1 LDSWKEAGVAADFR
15 RDGVRFS
22 LVWDVLRD
30 IVSARVVET
39 GRQAL
44 DIVDVGGGTGGL
56 AVPFAAL
63 GHNVTVVDPS
73 PDALAAAQRRAAEAG
88 ARLTAV
94 QGEAASLDS
103 VAGPKAADLVICH
116 NVLEYVDSPADA
128 MTAIAA
134 VLRPSATVSVL
145 AANAVAAVLHR
156 RPGRAVHRGPS
167 AARDRR
173 CRRDPAALHP
183 ARADRAHRGR
193 RAARG
198 GGAWAA
204 DLQRARARRAARRGR
219 GRSRRNRGLARARG
233 GRRGRTAAAG
243 HRRSAAPARPPL
255 TLMDD
260 TGCHILHVD
269 MDAFYASVEI
279 RDRPELAG
287 RAVIVGGTSGRG
299 VVLSA
304 SYQAR
309 VFGVRSAMPVGRA
322 QRMCP
327 HAVFVAPRHRRYAE
341 VSKEVMAIFGTV
353 TPEAEPLALD
363 EAFLDVA
370 GALRRLGSPA
380 TIARHIRA
388 QVAAQQGI
396 TCSVGVATT
405 KFVAKI
411 ASARCKPDG
420 LLVVS
425 RAGTLDFLHALPVS
439 ALWGV
444 GERTGEVLGPAGA
457 AHGGGHRAHPA
468 GHPAARARRRA
479 GLAPGRARLGPG
491 RAPGDAA

>member
-156 RPGRAVHRGPS
+156 A
-167 AARDRR
+167 
-173 CRRDPAALHP
+173 
-183 ARADRAHRGR
+183 
-193 RAARG
+193 
-198 GGAWAA
+198 
-204 DLQRARARRAARRGR
+204 
-219 GRSRRNRGLARARG
+219 
-233 GRRGRTAAAG
+233 
-243 HRRSAAPARPPL
+243 
-255 TLMDD
+255 
-260 TGCHILHVD
+260 
-269 MDAFYASVEI
+269 
-279 RDRPELAG
+279 LAG
-287 RAVIVGGTSGRG
+287 RFTEARLLLETEGAAGTPRRFTLPALTALVEGAGLRAGQAHGLRIFTGLVPGALLDGDAGGTGGSK
-299 VVLSA
+299 A
-304 SYQAR
+304 
-309 VFGVRSAMPVGRA
+309 
-322 QRMCP
+322 
-327 HAVFVAPRHRRYAE
+327 AE
-341 VSKEVMAIFGTV
+341 
-353 TPEAEPLALD
+353 
-363 EAFLDVA
+363 
-370 GALRRLGSPA
+370 ALRALEADAAA
-380 TIARHIRA
+380 TPPLRDI
-388 QVAAQQGI
+388 AAQLH
-396 TCSVGVATT
+396 
-405 KFVAKI
+405 
-411 ASARCKPDG
+411 
-420 LLVVS
+420 LL
-425 RAGTLDFLHALPVS
+425 
-439 ALWGV
+439 
-444 GERTGEVLGPAGA
+444 
-457 AHGGGHRAHPA
+457 GHR
-468 GHPAARARRRA
+468 
-479 GLAPGRARLGPG
+479 
-491 RAPGDAA
+491 